1 MRLIFTEFYGAVVAL
16 ISLTNG
22 YLSFS
27 DAPLLDHAE
36 LHIEPNERVCLV
48 GRNGAGKSTLLKIIA
63 GDVLMDDGKIQYEKD
78 LVVSRLEQDPPRNA
92 QGNIFDYVAEGVG
105 HLTDLLKEYHHIS
118 VQLEENY
125 SDQILSQLEQVQA
138 KLEHADGW
146 RFENKINEVLLKL
159 GLNPNTKLSAL
170 SGGWL
175 RKAALAR
182 ALVCDPDVLLLDE
195 PTNHLDVEAIEWLE
209 NFLLDFQGSIVFIS
223 HDRSFIRKMATRI
236 VDLDRGQLVSYPGNY
251 DLYLTTKEENLRVE
265 ALQNELFDKRL
276 AQEEVWIRQGI
287 KARRTRNEGR
297 VRALKAM
304 REERR
309 QRRDVMGTAKLQL
322 DTSSRSGKIVFEME
336 DVSYE
341 IAGKTLLKDFST
353 TILRG
358 DKIALV
364 GPNGCGKTTFIKLL
378 LGEIQP
384 TSGKIRC
391 GTKLDI
397 AYFDQY
403 RADLDPEKTVMDN
416 VADGKQ
422 DIEVNGVKRH
432 VLGYLQDFL
441 FPPKRAMTPVKAL
454 SGGERNRLLLAK
466 LLLKP
471 NNLLILDEPTNDLDV
486 ETLEL
491 LEEILTDY
499 QGTLL
504 IVSHD
509 RQFIDNTA
517 TECYLFEGEGR
528 LNKYVG
534 GFFDAKQQ
542 QANFWASKA
551 VEEQAKTKKTEALK
565 EESAV
570 KNDRT
575 SKPKSV
581 KLSYKEQR
589 ELEQLPQLLEELET
603 KITALQAEI
612 ADPAFFQQAHDITDA
627 KLKVLADTE
636 SELETAFLRWE
647 ELEEKKNLIEGKA

>member
-1 MRLIFTEFYGAVVAL
+1 MAL

-63 GDVLMDDGKIQYEKD
+63 GDVFMDDGKIQYEKD

-105 HLTDLLKEYHHIS
+105 HLTDLLKEYHQIS

-236 VDLDRGQLVSYPGNY
+236 VDLDRGQLQSYLGNY

-309 QRRDVMGTAKLQL
+309 QRREVMGTAKLQL

-416 VADGKQ
+416 VSDGKQ

-517 TECYLFEGEGR
+517 TECYLFEGKGR

-551 VEEQAKTKKTEALK
+551 VEEQAKAKKTEPLK

-589 ELEQLPQLLEELET
+589 ELEQLPQLLEKLET
-603 KITALQAEI
+603 KITTLQAEI

-627 KLKVLADTE
+627 KLKALADTE
-636 SELETAFLRWE
+636 AELETAFLRWE
-647 ELEEKKNLIEGKA
+647 ELEEKKNLAEGKA